1 MIAGTRRNKLMGD
14 QVSQVCRWKAVYC
27 FENMQKNFKFQAIFD
42 RQPVQLNED
51 RSDVII
57 FVGTR
62 DQSGSGIL
70 NSLQVYI

>member
-1 MIAGTRRNKLMGD
+1 
-14 QVSQVCRWKAVYC
+14 
-27 FENMQKNFKFQAIFD
+27 MQKNLKFQAIFN

-51 RSDVII
+51 GSDVII
-57 FVGTR
+57 FVGKR